1 MTNIEIIAAG
11 FLYLFGFL
19 IIYYTGLILYSI
31 KGLKEDK
38 DMSKTK
44 NLEKIYVSS
53 LGKLNLIYMSSPFI
67 GLVGTLSAIL
77 VVFQDKTLFNSVN
90 KEMMAEI
97 ISKLGS
103 SLEYTLFGIIIAIP
117 ALIIY
122 LNYKNKFNIIKNY
135 EL

>member
-77 VVFQDKTLFNSVN
+77 VVFQDKTLFNSVS